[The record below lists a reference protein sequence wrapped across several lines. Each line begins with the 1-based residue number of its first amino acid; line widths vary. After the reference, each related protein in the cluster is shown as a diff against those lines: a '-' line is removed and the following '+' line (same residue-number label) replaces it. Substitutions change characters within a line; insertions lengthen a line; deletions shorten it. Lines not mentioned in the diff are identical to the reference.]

1 MSVADSLSRDF
12 TSQAQILGETGL
24 QQPPVFWHQAA
35 CLQPGAA
42 RGSAATAALSLEGL
56 LRVSWWMASER
67 LLKVGLLLNP
77 PSFVAFGE
85 DFRYRLA
92 SSKLEQDGHYAVEVL
107 GELWCEE
114 QACE

>member
-1 MSVADSLSRDF
+1 MSVADSLS
-12 TSQAQILGETGL
+12 SQAHLIGETGL
-24 QQPPVFWHQAA
+24 QQSPLFWHQAA
-35 CLQPGAA
+35 CLKPGAA
-42 RGSAATAALSLEGL
+42 AGSAATAALSLEGL

-85 DFRYRLA
+85 GLRYRLA
-92 SSKLEQDGHYAVEVL
+92 SSKLQQDGHYAVEVQ

-114 QACE
+114 QACQ